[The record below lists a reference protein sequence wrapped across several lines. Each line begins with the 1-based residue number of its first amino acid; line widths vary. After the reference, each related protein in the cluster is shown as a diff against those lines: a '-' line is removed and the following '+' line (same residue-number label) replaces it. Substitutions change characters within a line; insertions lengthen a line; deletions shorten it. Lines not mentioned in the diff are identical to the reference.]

1 MIKILE
7 VFDGLKIKVSSNGK
21 IETLDIN
28 TIRKNGSPYNRK
40 GTILKPKVDRY
51 GYEVVTLSNNCK
63 RKSYLVHRLVA
74 MAFIDNP
81 LKKETVNHIDG
92 NKLNN
97 NVENLEWATRKE
109 QIVHAMKEGL
119 ADQTIKALKEE
130 RKKRSIP
137 IYFRGKQYPSINS
150 ASRENNVHV
159 RIVKKEG
166 IVNG

>member
-7 VFDGLKIKVSSNGK
+7 VFDGLKVKVSSNGK
-21 IETLDIN
+21 IKTLDIN

-81 LKKETVNHIDG
+81 LQKETVNHIDG

-119 ADQTIKALKEE
+119 ADRTIKALKEE

-166 IVNG
+166 IING